1 MGRER
6 GYPLGACGFPCDA
19 DYEDGSV
26 PLQLPL
32 SCADHRV
39 EARREGCH
47 LREIERDP
55 ATGDPVVSVR
65 TSSRP
70 AELSSGPRPR
80 RQALRLRRTAAR
92 LWGLTARRGQPK
104 RHSCLDGYLRPL
116 PSWPAS
122 ARQIDRRSGPLMPT

>member
-6 GYPLGACGFPCDA
+6 GYPLGACGFPYDA

-47 LREIERDP
+47 LREIEC
-55 ATGDPVVSVR
+55 VFS
-65 TSSRP
+65 
-70 AELSSGPRPR
+70 
-80 RQALRLRRTAAR
+80 
-92 LWGLTARRGQPK
+92 
-104 RHSCLDGYLRPL
+104 
-116 PSWPAS
+116 
-122 ARQIDRRSGPLMPT
+122 DRRSANFRHLSPPDCRSGRARAVKPCAFSAPLGGYGA